1 MKTARIMENLSL
13 TPASMLVTCRL
24 GDHVKLYKITDI
36 QKCTINNEECVV
48 LVIASNTSALTAA
61 EAYHQLNAFSKDS
74 LPVLLRTNS
83 YAKYYKTVGVSF
95 RSFTKDAAQYLTNGV
110 TFYGEKI

>member
-1 MKTARIMENLSL
+1 MKTARIMEILSL

-48 LVIASNTSALTAA
+48 LVIASNTSALTA
-61 EAYHQLNAFSKDS
+61 D
-74 LPVLLRTNS
+74 LRS
-83 YAKYYKTVGVSF
+83 
-95 RSFTKDAAQYLTNGV
+95 YLTAPQIFLYWCTIHYLSNV
-110 TFYGEKI
+110 HFRTLDLWCWLSVVP